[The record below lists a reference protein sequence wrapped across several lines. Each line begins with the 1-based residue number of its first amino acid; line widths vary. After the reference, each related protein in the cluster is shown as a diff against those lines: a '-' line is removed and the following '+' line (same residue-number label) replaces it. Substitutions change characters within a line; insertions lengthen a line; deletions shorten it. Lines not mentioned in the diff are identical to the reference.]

1 VVHPGE
7 GSRWQKLNRFGCW
20 LAVAACGEQELGASA
35 VNGRGVSLQ
44 GEGQSWSGAPD
55 VLRELADARS
65 LRRLADW
72 RALPNLGDARRYVE
86 QSSRDR
92 GNSTDPLLPIAR
104 AGNIDFNH
112 FFCASADAR
121 VSSVQYRPLRFERD
135 VCPEAYVQGVVL
147 GRFEGAGAMVR
158 MWLGMLS
165 LLSAPADDEVLRI
178 YVDDDP
184 VPRLETP
191 LAAAMDGSAGE
202 IFAPP
207 FGAGSS
213 KRLAW
218 YYPVAFRQKLIVALD
233 GLGDNDFYYY
243 QCDAAFDASTSES
256 APPPPEQP
264 PPEQLPREQLLLER
278 QRAAEELVRFA
289 EPGGAPATTLLS
301 EPIEL
306 DAGAARELQV
316 SGPATL
322 LELTVRLPEQDYTAL
337 SDVQVLVR
345 WDGATAPAIDVP
357 LHDLFGGGSV
367 PPALSS
373 LALTSELRADQRVLA
388 LKLPMPF
395 TRSADIRLEN
405 RGLAPIAFELSARG
419 DRSLPAEPFG
429 HLSVREREVRGPTSA
444 PSYAAAVAEGR
455 GRLVG
460 ACSHVRAFPDIYAG
474 FQLSAL
480 NVLEGDVSAT
490 VDGRLALDGTGSE
503 EYADNVFYFQD
514 SPQATAFAQNWDVS
528 PQYQLLGAASYC
540 RWHVLG
546 TELDFSSNLELDVEL
561 GGFGNPYIVQ
571 DHRTVS
577 YWYIAPPRP

>member
-1 VVHPGE
+1 M
-7 GSRWQKLNRFGCW
+7 
-20 LAVAACGEQELGASA
+20 
-35 VNGRGVSLQ
+35 
-44 GEGQSWSGAPD
+44 
-55 VLRELADARS
+55 
-65 LRRLADW
+65 
-72 RALPNLGDARRYVE
+72 
-86 QSSRDR
+86 
-92 GNSTDPLLPIAR
+92 TDPVLPIAR

-121 VSSVQYRPLRFERD
+121 VSSVQHRPFRFERD
-135 VCPEAYVQGVVL
+135 QCPEAYVQGVVL

-165 LLSAPADDEVLRI
+165 LLSAPADDEILRI
-178 YVDDDP
+178 YVDDEP

-218 YYPVAFRQKLIVALD
+218 YYPVAFQRRLIVALD

-243 QCDAAFDASTSES
+243 QCDAAFDASSFEPAPGTLSERV
-256 APPPPEQP
+256 
-264 PPEQLPREQLLLER
+264 PPEQLPPEQLPPEPLPPEGLLLER
-278 QRAAEELVRFA
+278 RRASEQLVRFGQ
-289 EPGGAPATTLLS
+289 PGGAPAITLLS

-306 DAGAARELQV
+306 DAGAARDLQV

-322 LELTVRLPEQDYTAL
+322 LELTVRLPDRDYTAL
-337 SDVQVLVR
+337 SDVRVLVR
-345 WDGATAPAIDVP
+345 WDGAAEPAIDVP
-357 LHDLFGGGSV
+357 LHDLFGGGRV

-373 LALTSELRADQRVLA
+373 LALTSELDAEQRVLA

-395 TRSADIRLEN
+395 SRSADLRLEN
-405 RGLAPIAFELSARG
+405 RGSSPIAFELSARG
-419 DRSLPAEPFG
+419 DRALPAEPFG
-429 HLSVREREVRGPTSA
+429 HLSVRDREVLGPTSA
-444 PSYAAAVAEGR
+444 RSYAAASATGR

-474 FQLSAL
+474 FQISAL

-490 VDGRLALDGTGSE
+490 VDGRLALAGTGSE

-528 PQYQLLGAASYC
+528 SQYQLLGGASYC

-546 TELDFSSNLELDVEL
+546 TELDFSSSLELDVEL

-577 YWYIAPPRP
+577 YWYIADSPTTDVPPDAAPR